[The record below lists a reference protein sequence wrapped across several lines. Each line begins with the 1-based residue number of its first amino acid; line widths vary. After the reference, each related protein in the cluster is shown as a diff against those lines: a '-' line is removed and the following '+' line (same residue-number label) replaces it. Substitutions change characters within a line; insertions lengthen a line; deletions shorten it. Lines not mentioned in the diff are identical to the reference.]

1 MTYRELINQVLIRL
15 REDTITTDWAGNIN
29 DSSNVS
35 AYHKL
40 IGSLVNDAKRSMEE
54 RHDWLNLR
62 ETVDISTVSGT
73 KNYNL
78 SSGQEIKIVDV
89 INNDTGLHLN
99 QVSKV
104 YINTIKYPTDDT
116 GEPLYYGFN
125 GSDSSNNLKVDL
137 SPVPTTAHTLSFDIV
152 KYQDE
157 LATATTVLKVPPKPV
172 ILAAWARAIAERG
185 EDGGTQS
192 SIMAQEANE
201 ALKQAIILDS
211 GNTQYETDW
220 FISENHS
227 HQYSGSSTNFR

>member
-1 MTYRELINQVLIRL
+1 M
-15 REDTITTDWAGNIN
+15 
-29 DSSNVS
+29 
-35 AYHKL
+35 
-40 IGSLVNDAKRSMEE
+40 
-54 RHDWLNLR
+54 
-62 ETVDISTVSGT
+62 
-73 KNYNL
+73 
-78 SSGQEIKIVDV
+78 
-89 INNDTGLHLN
+89 HLN

-104 YINTIKYPTDDT
+104 YINSIKYPTDNT

-157 LATATTVLKVPPKPV
+157 LATATTVLKVPAKPV

-220 FISENHS
+220 FVSENHS

>member
-15 REDTITTDWAGNIN
+15 REDTITSDWSGAIN
-29 DSSNVS
+29 DSSTVS
-35 AYHKL
+35 AYHKV
-40 IGSLVNDAKRSMEE
+40 IGSLVNDAKRHVEE

-78 SSGQEIKIVDV
+78 SSGQEIKIIDV

-104 YINTIKYPTDDT
+104 YINSIKYPTDNT

-152 KYQDE
+152 KHQDV
-157 LATATTVLKVPPKPV
+157 LTAAATVLKVPSQPV
-172 ILAAWARAIAERG
+172 ILGAWARAIAERG

-192 SIMAQEANE
+192 SLMAGEASE
-201 ALKQAIILDS
+201 ALKQAIMLDS

-220 FISENHS
+220 FVSENHN
-227 HQYSGSSTNFR
+227 HQYSNSSTNFR